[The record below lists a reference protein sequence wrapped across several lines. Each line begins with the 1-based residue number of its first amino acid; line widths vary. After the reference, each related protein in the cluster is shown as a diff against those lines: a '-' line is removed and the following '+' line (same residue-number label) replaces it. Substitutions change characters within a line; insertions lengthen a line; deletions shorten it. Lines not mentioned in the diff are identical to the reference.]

1 MKLKLGSI
9 PEILF
14 SLGFALVLG
23 GILVRIDP
31 DYSYKFL
38 SFLNFDLTSKE
49 DLLYLINI
57 IGVIQT
63 FIGGILLTFSGFWI
77 YKKNKI

>member
-9 PEILF
+9 AEILF

-23 GILVRIDP
+23 GILVRVEP

-38 SFLNFDLTSKE
+38 SFLNFDLTNKE
-49 DLLYLINI
+49 NSLNLINI
-57 IGVIQT
+57 IGAIQT
-63 FIGGILLTFSGFWI
+63 FIGGILLSFSGFWI